1 MIDSSGGKRA
11 TALIRTSLK
20 VAILFSLVLSARAAG
35 AQGGLVRGTVRD
47 SASQAPVAGARVA
60 LIRETA
66 TAGRTTTDA
75 TGAFSF
81 GNVTPGVLSLSV
93 AAFGF
98 RPAIVAISDPDAPV
112 TVSLAPQHLQLDGM
126 VITASRGTQTA
137 LDAPATTHI
146 VAREEMAARSA
157 PTIAEHVRIAPG
169 FDVAGGGVMQ
179 SNMVA
184 RGFNGLFSG
193 ELLTLVDHR
202 FAFVP
207 SLRVNV
213 MSLLA
218 PAADDIERI
227 ELVLGPGAA
236 LYGPNTA
243 SGVLH
248 VITRS
253 PLTSQGT
260 TLALEGG
267 ERSFFRGSA
276 RHAWKAA
283 PSLGIKVSGEYSR
296 VDDWQER
303 DSVEEALIAARG
315 GAPRD
320 YDNARYGV
328 EARADWALDTQTR
341 ITGTLGRAELI
352 SALEPTGE
360 SGMAQAK
367 GWTMTSWQLHGESGR
382 LNANVFVN
390 QSNAG
395 ETTPLRSGLPLI
407 DRSSQ
412 VAAHV
417 QHGIG
422 LGSSVRLRYGADL
435 IRTNPVTDSTINGRN
450 EERDRITERGV
461 YVHAETPLTSN
472 VDLTLAARAD
482 WHSAF
487 EKPVYSPRVALV
499 WKPAPLHSFRATFNR
514 AFTTP
519 ANYQFFVDEFL
530 QPLNPALPYGLRL
543 LGVPPAGFRFGR
555 NCGTDGASLCMRTPF
570 APGAGFMAANA
581 APVWAAAVEAIAP
594 SLPAEAAPLLPLL
607 RSLSPTNAQVLT
619 QLGILNLAAGA
630 FAPISGDAIMDFEP
644 LRPTR
649 STVYEIGYKGLVAG
663 KLTLSADAW
672 TQRRRDFVFLAP
684 VTPNVFFDAP
694 SLTTYLTTAFT
705 QAGVPGAPQV
715 AAQLAA
721 GFAQLPLGTVQPD
734 HELVGPTDIGL
745 SYRNAGKVD
754 VWGVDLGA
762 TTDLAGWLTVAVAYA
777 HLNKNL
783 FPAEEI
789 DGVNE
794 VPLNAPKHK
803 ASVSLSGYSPRR
815 RLTSNLRVRWVNG
828 FPVHAGVFRRDVPSY
843 AVVDAGLSWQLSS
856 LSGVTWS
863 LTASNLLN
871 HRHYEFAGTPKLGRL
886 ILTRVQ
892 YDF

>member
-1 MIDSSGGKRA
+1 MRHSSG
-11 TALIRTSLK
+11 S
-20 VAILFSLVLSARAAG
+20 LSAIRVVATLVGSLLPLQAE
-35 AQGGLVRGTVRD
+35 AQATIRGTVRD
-47 SASQAPVAGARVA
+47 SASQSPVRGSRVS
-60 LIRETA
+60 LSR
-66 TAGRTTTDA
+66 GTTTIGTTSTDNA
-75 TGAFSF
+75 GAFSF
-81 GNVTPGVLSLSV
+81 ANVSPGDLSLSV

-98 RPAIVAISDPDAPV
+98 RPVRVSISDAAAPI
-112 TVSLAPQHLQLDGM
+112 TVSLSTQHVQLDGVM
-126 VITASRGTQTA
+126 ISASRGTQTA

-146 VAREEMAARSA
+146 IAREEMSTRAA
-157 PTIAEHVRIAPG
+157 PTIADHVREAPG

-193 ELLTLVDHR
+193 ELLTLVDQR

-218 PAADDIERI
+218 PAVDDIERI
-227 ELVLGPGAA
+227 ELVLGPAAA

-253 PLTSQGT
+253 PLSSHGT
-260 TLALEGG
+260 QLALEGG
-267 ERSFFRGSA
+267 ERSFFRGSG
-276 RHAWKAA
+276 RHAWAVT
-283 PSLGIKVSGEYSR
+283 PSLGIKVSGEYTR
-296 VDDWQER
+296 VNDWQER

-320 YDNARYGV
+320 YDNARYGL
-328 EARADWALDTQTR
+328 EGRADWAVNATTR
-341 ITGTLGRAELI
+341 ISGTVGRAELI

-360 SGMAQAK
+360 SGVAQAK
-367 GWTMTSWQLHGESGR
+367 GWTLTTYQLRGASGR
-382 LNANVFVN
+382 LNANVFLN

-395 ETTPLRSGLPLI
+395 ETTPLRSGLPLV
-407 DRSSQ
+407 DRSSLL
-412 VAAHV
+412 AATV
-417 QHGIG
+417 QHGIS
-422 LGSSVRLRYGADL
+422 LGSLGMLRYGADL
-435 IRTNPVTDSTINGRN
+435 VRTNPVTDSTINGRN
-450 EERDRITERGV
+450 EAEDRITETGI
-461 YVHAETPLTSN
+461 YAHAESPLTSTI
-472 VDLTLAARAD
+472 DLTLAARAD
-482 WHSAF
+482 WHSEF
-487 EKPVYSPRVALV
+487 EKPVYSPRVGLV
-499 WKPAPLHSFRATFNR
+499 WKPSALHSFRVTFNR

-530 QPLNPALPYGLRL
+530 QPLNPALPYELRL
-543 LGVPPAGFRFGR
+543 LGVPASGFHFSRDCGAGA
-555 NCGTDGASLCMRTPF
+555 GTLCMRTPF
-570 APGAGFMAANA
+570 QPAAGFVAADA
-581 APVWAAAVEAIAP
+581 AALWPAAVEVIAP
-594 SLPAEAAPLLPLL
+594 SLPAEAAPLVPLL
-607 RSLSPTNAQVLT
+607 RSLQPTSAQVST
-619 QLGILNLAAGA
+619 QLGILDLAAGA
-630 FAPISGDAIMDFEP
+630 FVPITSSAVTDFNP

-663 KLTLSADAW
+663 TVSLTADAW

-684 VTPNVFFDAP
+684 ATPNVFFDAP

-705 QAGVPGAPQV
+705 QAGVPNAPQV

-734 HELVGPTDIGL
+734 HALVGPNDIAL

-754 VWGVDLGA
+754 VWGADVGA
-762 TTDLAGWLTVAVAYA
+762 MADVSGSLTVAFAYA

-783 FPAEEI
+783 FPADEI

-794 VPLNAPKHK
+794 VPLNAPRHK
-803 ASVSLSGYSPRR
+803 ASLSFSGFHPRR
-815 RLTSNLRVRWVNG
+815 GLTSNVRVRWVNG

-843 AVVDAGLSWQLSS
+843 TIVDAGVSWRPPTLN
-856 LSGVTWS
+856 GVTWS

-886 ILTRVQ
+886 VLTRVQ

>member
-1 MIDSSGGKRA
+1 MTRSSG
-11 TALIRTSLK
+11 SLPA
-20 VAILFSLVLSARAAG
+20 VLVTLVLLALAPALLP
-35 AQGGLVRGTVRD
+35 AQGTVLRGTVRD
-47 SASQAPVAGARVA
+47 SLSQAPVGGARVRLLRDQQA
-60 LIRETA
+60 IATA
-66 TAGRTTTDA
+66 TTDTA
-75 TGAFSF
+75 GAFSF
-81 GNVTPGVLSLSV
+81 RDVPGGPLALSV
-93 AAFGF
+93 AALGF
-98 RPAIVAISDPDAPV
+98 RPVTVAIDDATTPL
-112 TVSLAPQHLQLDGM
+112 TITLGILHRQLEGL

-146 VAREEMAARSA
+146 VSRETMSTRAA
-157 PTIAEHVRIAPG
+157 PTIAEHIREAPG

-193 ELLTLVDHR
+193 ELLTLVDQR
-202 FAFVP
+202 FGFVP

-218 PAADDIERI
+218 PAADDIEQI

-260 TLALEGG
+260 HLALEGG
-267 ERSFFRGSA
+267 ERSFFRGSG
-276 RHAWKAA
+276 RHAWSVS

-320 YDNARYGV
+320 YENERYGV
-328 EARADWALDTQTR
+328 EARADWSVTPGAR
-341 ITGTLGRAELI
+341 VSGTFGRAELLK
-352 SALEPTGE
+352 ALEPTGE
-360 SGMAQAK
+360 SGVAQVK
-367 GWTMTSWQLHGESGR
+367 GWTMTTWQLRGESGR
-382 LNANVFVN
+382 LNANVFLN
-390 QSNAG
+390 QSDAG
-395 ETTPLRSGLPLI
+395 ETTPLRSGLPLV

-412 VAAHV
+412 FAAQV

-422 LGSSVRLRYGADL
+422 LGSSGRLKYGADF

-450 EERDRITERGV
+450 EEHDRITETGI
-461 YVHAETPLTSN
+461 YVHAESPLTAS
-472 VDLTLAARAD
+472 VDVTLAARAD
-482 WHSAF
+482 WHSQF
-487 EKPVYSPRVALV
+487 EQPVYSPRIALV
-499 WKPAPLHSFRATFNR
+499 WRPSALHAFRATFNR

-530 QPLNPALPYGLRL
+530 QPLSPALPYELRL
-543 LGVPPAGFRFGR
+543 LGVPDGGFRFSR
-555 NCGTDGASLCMRTPF
+555 SCGTGNASLCMRTPF
-570 APGAGFMAANA
+570 AAEGFVAADA
-581 APVWAAAVEAIAP
+581 APLWPGAVEAIAP

-607 RSLSPTNAQVLT
+607 RSLRPTGADVAT
-619 QLGILNLAAGA
+619 QLAILNLAAGS
-630 FAPISGDAIMDFEP
+630 FTPIAAEAVTDFDP

-649 STVYEIGYKGLVAG
+649 STVYEVGYKGLVAG
-663 KLTLSADAW
+663 RISLTADAW

-694 SLTTYLTTAFT
+694 SLTTYLTAAFT
-705 QAGVPGAPQV
+705 QAGVPNAPQV

-734 HELVGPTDIGL
+734 HALVGPSDIAL

-754 VWGVDLGA
+754 VWGLDLGA
-762 TTDLAGWLTVAVAYA
+762 GADIASGWSVDVAYA
-777 HLNKNL
+777 HLNRNL
-783 FPAEEI
+783 FTADEI

-794 VPLNAPKHK
+794 VPLNAPRHK
-803 ASVSLSGYSPRR
+803 ASVSFTGYSPLRGV
-815 RLTSNLRVRWVNG
+815 TGNLRVRWVNG

-843 AVVDAGLSWQLSS
+843 TVVDAGVAWRPAS
-856 LSGVTWS
+856 LNGVTWS
-863 LTASNLLN
+863 LTASNLLD

-886 ILTRVQ
+886 ILSRVQ